1 VPPPGGGTA
10 SAPAAPPAASAPAAD
25 SAAAPSASWG
35 RVDESGTVFVR
46 ARDGAERAVGQW
58 PDADSAEA
66 LQFYTRRFDGLEAE
80 VALLE
85 RRATAAATGPEEMR
99 AAAERLRASIQDA
112 QAVGDLAGL
121 LERLAALAPVLEQQ
135 REARRAERAERAR
148 RTAQACLA
156 KEQLVA
162 AAEQVAQGADWRA
175 GSDRLAA
182 LLAEWKALP
191 RLDNRTDE
199 ALWRRYSTAR
209 SAFGKRRKQHYA
221 AQDEQ
226 RAKAQ
231 AVKERLAGAAESLA
245 TSTDWVATGRAFR
258 DLMQEWK
265 AAGPAPR
272 TVDDALWRRFRTA
285 QDQFFTARDEV
296 NAATDAEQMANAEA
310 KREILA
316 LAEALLP
323 IDDPAA
329 ARTALRPLADRW
341 EAAGRVPRDQVQ
353 SLERRMQAVVAAIEA
368 AETERWRRSDPEA
381 AARAADMVAQLEAG
395 LARLATDRD
404 AARQRGDVRAAADL
418 EEQIHARQGWLDQAR
433 RALTDFG
440 G

>member
-1 VPPPGGGTA
+1 MPPPGAETA

-46 ARDGAERAVGQW
+46 AGDGAERAVGQW

-66 LQFYTRRFDGLEAE
+66 LAFYTRRFDGLEAE

-135 REARRAERAERAR
+135 RKARRAERAR

-191 RLDNRTDE
+191 RLDKRTDE

-221 AQDEQ
+221 VQDEQ

-353 SLERRMQAVVAAIEA
+353 SLERRIQAVEAAIEA

>member
-1 VPPPGGGTA
+1 VPPPGGGTE

-66 LQFYTRRFDGLEAE
+66 LEFYTRRFDGLEAE

-121 LERLAALAPVLEQQ
+121 LERLAALAPVLKQQ
-135 REARRAERAERAR
+135 REARRAERAR

-162 AAEQVAQGADWRA
+162 AAEQVAQGTDWRA

-191 RLDNRTDE
+191 RLDNRTDD

-231 AVKERLAGAAESLA
+231 EVKERLAGAAESLA

-323 IDDPAA
+323 IDDPAV

-353 SLERRMQAVVAAIEA
+353 SLERRMQAVEAAIEA

>member
-1 VPPPGGGTA
+1 MPPPGGGTE

-66 LQFYTRRFDGLEAE
+66 LEFYTRRFDGLEAE

-121 LERLAALAPVLEQQ
+121 LERLAALAPVLKQQ
-135 REARRAERAERAR
+135 REARRAERAR

-162 AAEQVAQGADWRA
+162 AAEQVAQGTDWRA

-191 RLDNRTDE
+191 RLDNRTDD

-231 AVKERLAGAAESLA
+231 EVKERLAGAAESLA

-323 IDDPAA
+323 IDDPAV

-353 SLERRMQAVVAAIEA
+353 SLERRMQAVEAAIEA

>member
-1 VPPPGGGTA
+1 MPPPGGGTA

-135 REARRAERAERAR
+135 REARRAERAR

-353 SLERRMQAVVAAIEA
+353 SLERRMQAVEAAIEA

-381 AARAADMVAQLEAG
+381 AARAADMVAQLDAG